1 MWFYYSYLK
10 NTSGTSEHLERLDI
24 SKNHIARSTT
34 CTVVRTKIHT
44 QNNGCHSKNVVCSW
58 PVGHRNSS
66 FSPSSAPHPLMH
78 WTHGVVSL
86 LLSLL
91 KVVSRLQRV
100 TSRRHFFFKSPF
112 PRRMVLYL
120 YCIIRQQPLP
130 IQNVQM
136 LQVSFTRLGVG
147 GQLRAAFSYYLHGP
161 SLKAAKSRVGAS
173 SWQTWPDTPFS
184 AVEPTPTVHGRQ
196 PLYPPSSRAPLT
208 FQDRWAFIGS
218 CTDGV
223 RSRPTGP
230 ERPYQDPDLRCSVA

>member
-1 MWFYYSYLK
+1 VILLLLLEKYIRHFRTSRKARYFKKPHSTVNYMYSREDEDPHTKQWLSFK
-10 NTSGTSEHLERLDI
+10 KRRLQLTSRAQELF
-24 SKNHIARSTT
+24 
-34 CTVVRTKIHT
+34 
-44 QNNGCHSKNVVCSW
+44 
-58 PVGHRNSS
+58 SS

-173 SWQTWPDTPFS
+173 S
-184 AVEPTPTVHGRQ
+184 
-196 PLYPPSSRAPLT
+196 
-208 FQDRWAFIGS
+208 
-218 CTDGV
+218 
-223 RSRPTGP
+223 
-230 ERPYQDPDLRCSVA
+230 